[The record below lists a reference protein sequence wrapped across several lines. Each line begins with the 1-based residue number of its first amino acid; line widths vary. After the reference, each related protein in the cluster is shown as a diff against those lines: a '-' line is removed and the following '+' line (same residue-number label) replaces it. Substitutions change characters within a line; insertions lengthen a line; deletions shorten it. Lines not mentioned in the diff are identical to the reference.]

1 MSAHRTRRWLLV
13 APLLLTL
20 VAAAC
25 AAEPAPLP
33 TLAPL
38 PTHTPFPTLEPLP
51 TYTPLP
57 TFTPFPEPTSTPEPT
72 ATPTPPPT
80 PTPDPSAPVRYVVE
94 RFEVIDSAGYVLRMG
109 NLTAWG
115 YNAGDRIY
123 GRGGVGC
130 TAFHPEIPA
139 CEGESPGILIT
150 VKVGDQLIIPRITNP
165 SRVSSRRHGLFSD
178 ELGFHISLSPDQ
190 EASLTFRNSDCEA
203 SSCGSFHSVGPGTY
217 VIDDPIEPGSLGKFV
232 IEVVER

>member
-1 MSAHRTRRWLLV
+1 MTAQRTLRWLLV

-33 TLAPL
+33 T
-38 PTHTPFPTLEPLP
+38 HTPFPTFTPFPTLTPFP

-57 TFTPFPEPTSTPEPT
+57 TFTPFPEPTATPQPT
-72 ATPTPPPT
+72 ATPTLRPT

-94 RFEVIDSAGYVLRMG
+94 RFEVIDSAGFVVRMG
-109 NLTAWG
+109 DLSAWG
-115 YNAGDRIY
+115 YAAGDRIY

-139 CEGESPGILIT
+139 CEGESPGIVIT
-150 VKVGDQLIIPRITNP
+150 VKVGDELHFPRITNP
-165 SRVSSRRHGLFSD
+165 SRVSGRPHGIFSD
-178 ELGFHISLSPDQ
+178 ELGFHIVLAPDQ
-190 EASLTFRNSDCEA
+190 ESSLTFRNSECQA
-203 SSCGSFHSVGPGTY
+203 SSCGSFASVGPGTY
-217 VIDDPIEPGSLGKFV
+217 VIDDPVEPGSMGKFV
-232 IEVVER
+232 IVVVDR